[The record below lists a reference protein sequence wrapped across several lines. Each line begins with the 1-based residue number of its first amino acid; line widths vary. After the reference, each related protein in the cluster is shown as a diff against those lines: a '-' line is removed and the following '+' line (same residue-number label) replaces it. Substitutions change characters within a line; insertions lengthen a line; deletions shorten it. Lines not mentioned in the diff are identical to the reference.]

1 MSPISRHQCGTPIFL
16 SRKVEG
22 TVEQEFEHSQKTF
35 VPDKELRPMV
45 AKIARELYG
54 VESVRELDV
63 NARLRLAR
71 KLRYEFASTIKQISR
86 MVHLDK
92 AALEGF
98 L

>member
-1 MSPISRHQCGTPIFL
+1 
-16 SRKVEG
+16 
-22 TVEQEFEHSQKTF
+22 
-35 VPDKELRPMV
+35 MV